1 MRRDS
6 RKSGQMPVRVPFQQ
20 ERNLI
25 LLADQ
30 RRLDWIDLYEIAVEI
45 AKLRRR
51 IHVSIVSP
59 HDTEA
64 AIEDWTQPTLT
75 VSFGSLG
82 MFVPRRGRVFRN
94 VGIPKLEQYARL
106 TEAGLAT
113 PKTARFV
120 AGVDYDPAVWGE
132 FVVLKP
138 LPLRRT
144 SKGADVHLIRTAKL
158 NAMRLEHFPPSH
170 TARRMPVIIQTFID
184 TGPRPT
190 SYRVLTLFGET
201 LHLMKMSLPVT
212 RPSLTAPDEVIEQAK
227 IASNLA
233 DPNDPTAY
241 LMEQELVYDSQ
252 LVALGGRVHAVFAR
266 WPLLGCDIVI
276 DETSGVPHVL
286 ELNAGGNTWHF
297 SSPAAAHGRKVT
309 PRSERIRQFDAW
321 KVAARALAR
330 VTEEFA
336 S

>member
-1 MRRDS
+1 MRRDPRES
-6 RKSGQMPVRVPFQQ
+6 ARMPVPLQQ

-25 LLADQ
+25 LLADE
-30 RRLDWIDLYEIAVEI
+30 RRLDWIDLYEIAVEL

-59 HDTEA
+59 EDTEA
-64 AIEDWTQPTLT
+64 AIRDWSQPTLT

-82 MFVPRRGRVFRN
+82 SFVPRRGRVFRN
-94 VGIPKLEQYARL
+94 VEIPKLEQYARL

-113 PKTARFV
+113 PKTARFL
-120 AGVDYDPAVWGE
+120 AGSDYDPAVWGE

-158 NAMRLEHFPPSH
+158 NDMRLEHFPRSH
-170 TARRMPVIIQTFID
+170 AVRRMPVIIQTFID
-184 TGPRPT
+184 TGPQPT
-190 SYRVLTLFGET
+190 SYRILTLFGET

-212 RPSLTAPDEVIEQAK
+212 RPSLTAPDEIIEQAK

-233 DPNDPTAY
+233 AQNDPTAY
-241 LMEQELVYDSQ
+241 LMEQELVNNSE
-252 LVALGGRVHAVFAR
+252 LVALGRRVHALFPKR
-266 WPLLGCDIVI
+266 PLLGCDIVI
-276 DETSGVPHVL
+276 DKTSGVPYIL
-286 ELNAGGNTWHF
+286 EINAGGNTWHF
-297 SSPAAAHGRKVT
+297 SSPAAAQGRKLT
-309 PRSERIRQFDAW
+309 PRTERIRQFGAW